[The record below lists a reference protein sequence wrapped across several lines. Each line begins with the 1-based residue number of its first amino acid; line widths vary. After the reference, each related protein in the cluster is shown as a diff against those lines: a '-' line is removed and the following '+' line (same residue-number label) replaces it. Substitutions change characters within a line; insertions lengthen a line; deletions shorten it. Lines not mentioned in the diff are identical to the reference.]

1 MQDRLLSE
9 KKFKKSLL
17 KNKYFTNTL
26 RIRNYI
32 LSFAIPF
39 IGMIL
44 IFAAKGVFPF
54 GERSFIRTDLYNQ
67 YAPFFSELQYKLTH
81 FESLFHTWDLGL
93 GTNFLTIIAYY
104 LSSPLN
110 FLIAIWPKEY
120 VIEFITLLTVIKM
133 SLASLAMCHYLTVK
147 FNKDTNGICFFAIFY
162 SLSGYYAAYSWNTM
176 WLTVIMIFPIL
187 MLAFDRMFYQG
198 KGIFYSIVLGF
209 TIFSNYYISVMI
221 CMFLVI
227 YFIWTLI
234 IVNEN
239 RPRVILRRVLTFGI
253 YSLLAGMLAAVMLLP
268 VIYAFNTTA
277 SDSDYFPKV
286 WNEYFSIIDVISRHM
301 VFSKV
306 EMGLDHWPNIYS
318 GVAVVPFVILYF
330 MSKKIN
336 TKEKV
341 MYALMLLLFYATF
354 SLNIFNF
361 IVHVFHYPNSLPA
374 RHGFI
379 YVFIMLFLGY
389 KAYSKLSSFNEKEI
403 GIAFA
408 ISIALTLVAN
418 AFSKNGKVE
427 FFAFYFTIILLL
439 LYLLLLDR
447 FKKRKLKGHI
457 VLLTFI
463 LVSLEAVM
471 NMGVTSVAT
480 TSRTSYVKDN
490 KDVALLT
497 RDLKNE
503 EKENFY
509 RIEKITR
516 KTKDDGAWMNFYAA
530 SIFSSSAYKR
540 GSDFYKKIGCE
551 AAMNAYSITGST
563 PFINALLSLKYG
575 LWTGEPKN
583 SEALNLGFINSS
595 NDTFLYRN
603 LSTLPFSY
611 VIDNILLDRL
621 TKSLDMDTPPAVQ
634 NSMAQV
640 LVQKNILDRIPLEI
654 KGREGKFE
662 VPVNG
667 DYYAYVP
674 KSISEVEFVCGEQTK
689 TFTNLDRGFF
699 MELGYLEKSQDVSL
713 KNANKESKSITV
725 DVYKFN
731 YDVLEEIVNK
741 INSDVKLTFNKN
753 KSGYLD
759 FDVDSRKDGT
769 LLLTTIYDESWNI
782 YMDGRKVEPK
792 EVFDTFAGIAITKG
806 KHNVVM
812 EFVPR
817 GLKMGF
823 LITVM
828 AICILIL
835 IYCISKLFFIRIIK
849 VDNKPH
855 LKISIRRDENK

>member
-1 MQDRLLSE
+1 MQDRLVSE

-39 IGMIL
+39 VGMIL
-44 IFAAKGVFPF
+44 IFMAKGVFPF

-110 FLIAIWPKEY
+110 FLIALWPKEY

-389 KAYSKLSSFNEKEI
+389 KAYSKLSAFNEKEI
-403 GIAFA
+403 GVAFA
-408 ISIALTLVAN
+408 ISIALVLVAN

-463 LVSLEAVM
+463 LVSLEAIM
-471 NMGVTSVAT
+471 NMGLTSVAT

-497 RDLKNE
+497 SDLKNE

-583 SEALNLGFINSS
+583 PEALNLGFINSS

-674 KSISEVEFVCGEQTK
+674 KSISEVEFVCDEKTK

-792 EVFDTFAGIAITKG
+792 EAFDTFAGIAITKG

>member
-39 IGMIL
+39 VGMLL
-44 IFAAKGVFPF
+44 IFMAKGVFPF
-54 GERSFIRTDLYNQ
+54 GERSFLRTDLYNQ

-110 FLIAIWPKEY
+110 FLIALWPKEY
-120 VIEFITLLTVIKM
+120 VIEFITLLTIIKM
-133 SLASLAMCHYLTVK
+133 SLASLAMCHYITVK

-408 ISIALTLVAN
+408 ISIALTLIAN

-463 LVSLEAVM
+463 LVSLEAVI

-583 SEALNLGFINSS
+583 PEALNLGFINSS

-674 KSISEVEFVCGEQTK
+674 KSISEVEFVCDEQTK

>member
-39 IGMIL
+39 IGMLL
-44 IFAAKGVFPF
+44 IFMTKGVFPF

-110 FLIAIWPKEY
+110 FLIALWPKEY
-120 VIEFITLLTVIKM
+120 VIEFITLLTAIKM

-198 KGIFYSIVLGF
+198 KGILYSVILGF

-239 RPRVILRRVLTFGI
+239 RPRVILRRILTFGV

-277 SDSDYFPKV
+277 SNSNYFPKV

-318 GVAVVPFVILYF
+318 GVAIIPFVILYF
-330 MSKKIN
+330 MSKKIS

-379 YVFIMLFLGY
+379 YIFIMLFLGY
-389 KAYSKLSSFNEKEI
+389 KAYSKLSAFNEKEI
-403 GIAFA
+403 GVAFA
-408 ISIALTLVAN
+408 ISIALVLIAN

-447 FKKRKLKGHI
+447 FKKRKLKGNI
-457 VLLTFI
+457 VLITFI
-463 LVSLEAVM
+463 LISVEAIL
-471 NMGVTSVAT
+471 NMGATSVAT

-497 RDLKNE
+497 SDLKNE

-583 SEALNLGFINSS
+583 PEALNLGFINSS

-611 VIDNILLDRL
+611 VIDNILLERL
-621 TKSLDMDTPPAVQ
+621 TRSLDMDTPPAVQ
-634 NSMAQV
+634 NSMSQV
-640 LVQKNILDRIPLEI
+640 LVQKNVLDRIPLEI

-662 VPVNG
+662 VPADG

-674 KSISEVEFVCGEQTK
+674 KTINEVEFVCNEQTK

-699 MELGYLEKSQDVSL
+699 MELGYLEESQEVVL
-713 KNANKESKSITV
+713 RNANKESKSITV
-725 DVYKFN
+725 DVYRFN
-731 YDVLEEIVNK
+731 FDVLEEIVNK
-741 INSDVKLTFNKN
+741 INSDIKVTFNKN

-769 LLLTTIYDESWNI
+769 LLLTTIYDESWTI
-782 YMDGRKVEPK
+782 YMDGKKVEPK
-792 EVFDTFAGIAITKG
+792 EVFDTFLGLSVTKG
-806 KHNVVM
+806 KHNIVM

-817 GLKMGF
+817 GLKVGF

-855 LKISIRRDENK
+855 LRISRRRDENK